1 MLKIKN
7 FTLTYDEPVLE
18 NVNLSFKSGEITVLT
33 GTSGSGKSSLLKV
46 IKMVLFHIF
55 NQRQLNE
62 ISKTELIVPYQ
73 KHSKKSQT
81 LPESS
86 DLICQNYRYKHRDNK
101 DNIFDFN
108 LGLDK
113 L

>member
-46 IKMVLFHIF
+46 IKMVLFHIL
-55 NQRQLNE
+55 NQLNYQV
-62 ISKTELIVPYQ
+62 KLLIKV
-73 KHSKKSQT
+73 KVC
-81 LPESS
+81 
-86 DLICQNYRYKHRDNK
+86 LIWLLH
-101 DNIFDFN
+101 
-108 LGLDK
+108 
-113 L
+113 

>member
-55 NQRQLNE
+55 NQLNYQV
-62 ISKTELIVPYQ
+62 KLLIKV
-73 KHSKKSQT
+73 KFC
-81 LPESS
+81 
-86 DLICQNYRYKHRDNK
+86 LIWLLH
-101 DNIFDFN
+101 
-108 LGLDK
+108 
-113 L
+113 

>member
-55 NQRQLNE
+55 NQLNYQV
-62 ISKTELIVPYQ
+62 KLLIKV
-73 KHSKKSQT
+73 KVC
-81 LPESS
+81 
-86 DLICQNYRYKHRDNK
+86 LIWLLH
-101 DNIFDFN
+101 
-108 LGLDK
+108 
-113 L
+113 